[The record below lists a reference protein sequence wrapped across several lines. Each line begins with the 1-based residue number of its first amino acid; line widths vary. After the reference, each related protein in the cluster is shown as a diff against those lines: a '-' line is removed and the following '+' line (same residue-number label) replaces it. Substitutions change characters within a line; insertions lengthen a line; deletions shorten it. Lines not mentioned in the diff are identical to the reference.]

1 MAKGKPYLAT
11 WAANVLSL
19 WRMDSNN
26 VFQAVAN
33 AAVNSS
39 LALASLPFSL
49 AASFTPDSKFVSVS
63 WRDGAGF
70 VAARSYS
77 TTALALI
84 GNQTIVNNVSATW
97 GAFADKNKLGLVSAL
112 ATIDTTSNGRK
123 TNLVTGALEVAANI
137 RSLVYTPNYAKVA
150 IHPNGSYLIRPRSNP
165 TGSQG
170 ININFN
176 TVAPGVAGYPD
187 FTSIAQ
193 TTTATSPQIAAVAAA
208 WSPGGDLIYFLN
220 TAGEIVVVP
229 FNTPATLTP
238 SSAQVIAAV
247 GQTVSTVPSNGL
259 GVAEGSQII
268 PDRSGSF
275 VAVVHYNSSAYTTV
289 IYQRVG
295 STLTEIQRIAG
306 FGKAAAFT
314 EDSRYI
320 IDVNSKKAFGL
331 NPVTGLYDVDVSAT
345 MLANVPVSPFGFL
358 SADIDAVEG
367 IANVYNVA
375 VSRFLSCGVALNGLK
390 MIFLSPAASFNASA
404 TTIAAAVNGFA
415 VSDPNVP
422 ATGLALQNAQIVDG
436 VGGQVT
442 LKADD
447 LAVSVANDFTFRYSA
462 LVDETNDKPI
472 AFFDWGENF
481 TIDALSGVDIDLSS
495 RGIVLF
501 GV

>member
-19 WRMDSNN
+19 WRMDSND
-26 VFQAVAN
+26 VFQAVAT
-33 AAVNSS
+33 AGVNSS

-49 AASFTPDSKFVSVS
+49 AVSFTPDSKFLAVG

-84 GNQTIVNNVSATW
+84 GNQTIVNNVSASW
-97 GAFADKNKLGLVSAL
+97 SAFADKNKLGLVSAV
-112 ATIDTTSNGRK
+112 APIDTTSNGRK
-123 TNLVTGALEVAANI
+123 TNLVTGALDVAGNI
-137 RSLVYTPNYAKVA
+137 RSLAYTPTYVKAA
-150 IHPNGSYLIRPRSNP
+150 IHPNGSYLIRPRNNP
-165 TGSQG
+165 SASQG
-170 ININFN
+170 ININYN

-187 FTSIAQ
+187 FTTIAQ
-193 TTTATSPQIAAVAAA
+193 TTTATSPQVAAVAAA

-247 GQTVSTVPSNGL
+247 GQTAFTVPSNGL
-259 GVAEGSQII
+259 GTSDGSYII

-275 VAVVHYNSSAYTTV
+275 VAVVHYNGTAYTTV
-289 IYQRVG
+289 IYQRTG
-295 STLTEIQRIAG
+295 STLSEVQRITA

-320 IDVNSKKAFGL
+320 IDANSKKAFKY
-331 NPVTGLYDVDVSAT
+331 NPVTKIFDIDVSST
-345 MLANVPVSPFGFL
+345 VMANVPISPFGFL
-358 SADIDAVEG
+358 SSDIDAVEG

-375 VSRFLSCGVALNGLK
+375 IGRFLTCGVALPGLK
-390 MIFLSPAASFNASA
+390 MIFLSSGAAFNAAA

-422 ATGLALQNAQIVDG
+422 ATGLAVQNAQLVEG
-436 VGGQVT
+436 AGGQVT
-442 LKADD
+442 LLAND
-447 LAVSVANDFTFRYSA
+447 LSVSVANNFTFRYSA

-472 AFFDWGENF
+472 AFFDWGENR

-495 RGIVLF
+495 RGIILF